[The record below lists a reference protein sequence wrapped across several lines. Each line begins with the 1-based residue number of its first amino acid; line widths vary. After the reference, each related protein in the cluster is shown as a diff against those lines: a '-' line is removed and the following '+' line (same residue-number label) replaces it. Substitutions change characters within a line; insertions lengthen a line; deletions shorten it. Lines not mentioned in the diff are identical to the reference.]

1 MRPLVLLRRERCL
14 ARDVYCL
21 VAQRMDR
28 RFLEGTTEQL
38 RLMGLDWG
46 AVWLRQEELEV
57 VSQLQSRG

>member
-1 MRPLVLLRRERCL
+1 
-14 ARDVYCL
+14 
-21 VAQRMDR
+21 MDR